1 MGDGRSEE
9 SDRPKP
15 KRAGWLKESGLDI
28 TPGQFWLASL
38 GAGFGTYAVVFALTS
53 LPIVSLMPSV
63 VVATLP
69 KAYFSRK
76 RAQRLD
82 DVQRAW
88 PDGLRDLLASVRSGA
103 SLPTAIEG
111 LASFGPAPLQVAF
124 QGFPVYS
131 HSLGVV
137 PALEMIKS
145 DLADPTS
152 DRVIEVLILAY
163 ERGGTVVPEILSDL
177 ADATTKDL
185 WTLEEI
191 RTDALEQ
198 KINSRIVFILPWLVL
213 VAMTARAGPFP
224 RVLRVTDG
232 RAGCRH
238 RRGDELGRSGHRLET
253 RSSAGTS
260 PGCSCRRGGWGLT
273 LTPVVLAAAGSTA
286 LAAGLVLY
294 ALFPPARSLASRIV
308 PYLSPSGR
316 RPAAPRAAGRSPWCS
331 GPCFARLRH
340 RWDECWRDPGRT

>member
-1 MGDGRSEE
+1 LVTLAAAVATSVAVALIVRWVVVGIRYRNRR
-9 SDRPKP
+9 RPSK
-15 KRAGWLKESGLDI
+15 AGWLKQSGLDV

-38 GAGFGTYAVVFALTS
+38 GAGLGTYAVVYALTS
-53 LPIVSLMPSV
+53 LPVVSLMPSV

-111 LASFGPAPLQVAF
+111 LASFGPVSLRDAF
-124 QGFPVYS
+124 QGFSVYS

-163 ERGGTVVPEILSDL
+163 ERGGMVVPEILSDL

-213 VAMTARAGPFP
+213 VAMTARAGPFREFYSSPIGVLVAAIGGVMSVVGVVIASRLGAQPEEP
-224 RVLRVTDG
+224 RVF
-232 RAGCRH
+232 A
-238 RRGDELGRSGHRLET
+238 
-253 RSSAGTS
+253 SAG
-260 PGCSCRRGGWGLT
+260 GG
-273 LTPVVLAAAGSTA
+273 
-286 LAAGLVLY
+286 
-294 ALFPPARSLASRIV
+294 
-308 PYLSPSGR
+308 
-316 RPAAPRAAGRSPWCS
+316 
-331 GPCFARLRH
+331 
-340 RWDECWRDPGRT
+340 E

>member
-1 MGDGRSEE
+1 MTLAAAVATSLAVALVFRWVMVGVRSRN
-9 SDRPKP
+9 RPKP

-111 LASFGPAPLQVAF
+111 LASFGPAPLRVAF

-213 VAMTARAGPFP
+213 VAMTARAGPFREFYASPMGVLVAVIGGVMSLVGVVIASRLGAQPAEP
-224 RVLRVTDG
+224 RVFV
-232 RAGCRH
+232 
-238 RRGDELGRSGHRLET
+238 
-253 RSSAGTS
+253 SA
-260 PGCSCRRGGWGLT
+260 RGGG
-273 LTPVVLAAAGSTA
+273 
-286 LAAGLVLY
+286 
-294 ALFPPARSLASRIV
+294 
-308 PYLSPSGR
+308 
-316 RPAAPRAAGRSPWCS
+316 
-331 GPCFARLRH
+331 
-340 RWDECWRDPGRT
+340 E